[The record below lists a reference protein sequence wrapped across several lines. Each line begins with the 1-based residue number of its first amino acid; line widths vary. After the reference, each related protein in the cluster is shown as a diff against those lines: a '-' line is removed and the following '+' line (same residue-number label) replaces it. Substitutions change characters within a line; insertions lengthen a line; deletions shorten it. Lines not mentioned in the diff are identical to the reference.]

1 MKRNFAVP
9 FLVILLV
16 GVFAFSLSVFTVR
29 ASGTVYIRADGSVDP
44 STAPMATVNNVT
56 YVFTGGISD
65 HVVIERDDIVVDGAG
80 NTLQGLGSDNGMLLV
95 GRNNVTIKHV
105 TIRAFDIGI
114 LLMSSSNIG
123 VIDNEITD
131 NNHGIKVV
139 NSSDSNIFR
148 NEVYA
153 NNGNGID
160 LSQSPNSSIHQN
172 NVTTN
177 AWVGIKLEG
186 SSSSNTQIVDNSVT
200 ANGQSGIWLTDLSA
214 NNSVLG
220 NDVTANSAVGIWVY
234 NSSSNVLTNNDVAN
248 NADGIYLMSS
258 SNNTLSGNEMERN
271 RYNFGIYGT
280 DLSTFMHSVDASN
293 VVEGKPVCYFTNQSN
308 IMISPEGYP
317 EVGYLGFAN
326 CANITALGLDLT
338 DNVQGVLLAFTND
351 SRIAGNRLAHNGAGV
366 YLWSSANNT
375 LTGNNLANNDYGVVL
390 VYSSDNKILGN
401 SLMDNPTQALNED
414 CHNIWNDGY
423 PSGGNHWSD
432 YNGTDS
438 DHDGV
443 GDSPYT
449 IDGNN
454 SDEHPLMGTFN
465 SFNASPEYD
474 IQTVCNSTISTFSF
488 NLNDTTIS
496 FNVSGQTGTA
506 GFCRICVPTALMN
519 DTYRVFVNG
528 TEVTYTTLPFSN
540 STHTYLYF
548 TYTHSTEKVTIVPE
562 LPSALILPLLMM
574 ATLLALIAYRRKRS
588 RPLTTRLTIHS

>member
-1 MKRNFAVP
+1 MKRNFTVLT
-9 FLVILLV
+9 LVILLASW
-16 GVFAFSLSVFTVR
+16 FLFSLSVCTVR
-29 ASGTVYIRADGSVDP
+29 ASGTVYIRADGRVDP
-44 STAPMATVNNVT
+44 STAPMATVDNAT

-65 HVVIERDDIVVDGAG
+65 HVVIERDNIVVDGAG

-123 VIDNEITD
+123 IIDNEITD
-131 NNHGIKVV
+131 NNHGIKVA

-148 NEVYA
+148 NEIYA

-172 NVTTN
+172 NVTAN

-186 SSSSNTQIVDNSVT
+186 SSSNNTQIVDNSVT
-200 ANGQSGIWLTDLSA
+200 ANGQSGIWLTDLSTH
-214 NNSVLG
+214 NSVLG
-220 NDVTANSAVGIWVY
+220 NNVTANSAVGIWVY
-234 NSSSNVLTNNDVAN
+234 NCSNNVLTNNDVAN

-280 DLSTFMHSVDASN
+280 DLSTFMHSVDTSN
-293 VVEGKPVCYFTNQSN
+293 VVEGKPVYYFTNQSN

-351 SRIAGNRLAHNGAGV
+351 SRITGNRLAHNGAGV

-390 VYSSDNKILGN
+390 VYSSDNRILCN
-401 SLMDNPTQALNED
+401 SLVNNPTQALNQD
-414 CHNIWNDGY
+414 CYNIWNDGY
-423 PSGGNHWSD
+423 PSGGNYWSD
-432 YNGTDS
+432 YDGTDS

-443 GDSPYT
+443 GDSPYA
-449 IDGNN
+449 IDANN
-454 SDEHPLMGTFN
+454 NDQHPLMGMFN

-474 IQTVCNSTISTFSF
+474 IQTVCNSTISTFNF
-488 NLNDTTIS
+488 NDTTIS

-519 DTYRVFVNG
+519 DTYRIFVND
-528 TEVTYTTLPFSN
+528 TEVTYTTLPLSN
-540 STHTYLYF
+540 STHTYIYF
-548 TYTHSTEKVTIVPE
+548 TYTHSTQKVTVVPE
-562 LPSALILPLLMM
+562 LPSAFILPLLMM
-574 ATLLALIAYRRKRS
+574 ATLLALMTCRRKRS
-588 RPLTTRLTIHS
+588 RPLTTRLTFRS